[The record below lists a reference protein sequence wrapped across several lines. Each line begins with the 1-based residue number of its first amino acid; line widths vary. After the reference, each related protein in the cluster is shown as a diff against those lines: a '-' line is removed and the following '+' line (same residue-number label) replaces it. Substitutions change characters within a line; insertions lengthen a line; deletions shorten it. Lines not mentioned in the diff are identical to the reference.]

1 MKLNLVDSS
10 TLLLPDLTRLQSSS
24 RNAHD
29 GSSLG
34 DGKGEERSF
43 QLPRFPPSHHT
54 QTGEELTT
62 RLSYYEMRCHNN
74 FCICGRNPIA

>member
-10 TLLLPDLTRLQSSS
+10 TLLLPDLTQHRSSS
-24 RNAHD
+24 RNAHG

-34 DGKGEERSF
+34 DGKGDERPL
-43 QLPRFPPSHHT
+43 QYPRFPPSHHT

-62 RLSYYEMRCHNN
+62 RLSYYEMSCHSDL
-74 FCICGRNPIA
+74 CIFAQNLIA